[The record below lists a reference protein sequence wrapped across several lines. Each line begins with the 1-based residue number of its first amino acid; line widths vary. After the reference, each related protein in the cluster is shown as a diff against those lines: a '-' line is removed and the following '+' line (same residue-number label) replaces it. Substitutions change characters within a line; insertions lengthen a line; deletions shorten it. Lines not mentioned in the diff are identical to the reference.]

1 MIDPLY
7 DLLGRFE
14 LRHAE
19 PFTTPEARRFGMDL
33 VQRLGSLGLLREV
46 TPASSIRNE
55 ECEHACNM
63 EPEIVRHARTGERF
77 GIHRCIREECGLVR
91 IPLDDL
97 RRWDL
102 DLLGVAAAVASAA
115 NAGGQVAMDVQDRI
129 VEVGRVV
136 VGGTW
141 RDVFVARGLAWD
153 DAPSELSEAR
163 RLKASGA
170 PLVLALGDLPVTKV
184 WTDCHPAVALLSDVA
199 SLANGEFRVDFT
211 GVIDRPTRP
220 HSSAIESKWI
230 TVTEAGDMLTTDVS
244 GITLEQ
250 AKARVSRAA
259 TAGKFTTNGK
269 KGKDR
274 LIERGSFTIWR
285 MEYREKDLEAYSS
298 NL

>member
-1 MIDPLY
+1 MIDPLH

-19 PFTTPEARRFGMDL
+19 PITTPEARRIGMDL

-46 TPASSIRNE
+46 TPASRIRNE
-55 ECEHACNM
+55 DCEHACDM
-63 EPEIVRHARTGERF
+63 EPEIITHARTGERF
-77 GIHRCIREECGLVR
+77 GIHRCVREQCGLVR
-91 IPLDDL
+91 IQLDDL

-102 DLLGVAAAVASAA
+102 DLLGVATALASAA
-115 NAGGQVAMDVQDRI
+115 NAGGQVAMDVQDRM

-153 DAPSELSEAR
+153 DAPSELSQAL

-170 PLVLALGDLPVTKV
+170 PLVLALGDLPVSKV
-184 WTDCHPAVALLSDVA
+184 WSDCHPAVALFSDIV
-199 SLANGEFRVDFT
+199 SLADGELRIDFT
-211 GVIDRPTRP
+211 SVIDRPTKP
-220 HSSAIESKWI
+220 HAGAIESKWI
-230 TVTEAGDMLTTDVS
+230 TVTEAGELLQTDVS
-244 GITLEQ
+244 GITLKQ
-250 AKARVSRAA
+250 AKARVSKAA
-259 TAGKFTTNGK
+259 SAGKFTTNGK
-269 KGKDR
+269 KGPDR

-285 MEYREKDLEAYSS
+285 MEHREKDLAAYDS